1 MPMTPDSWLF
11 KALEFYGTR
20 LHHRGQWKVHAWLRE
35 KLRPN
40 VDVDLEVVR
49 DGHRWLLNPSDF
61 VQTEFFWLGQR
72 DGWDIQHAKRLVR
85 PGDVIFDVGANFGHY
100 AVTLA
105 DAAQRKC
112 EVHAFEPFPPN
123 TKRLRTNIRLNGMEN
138 IIQVHPVGLSDAVGV
153 GKMMT
158 RADNSGAATL
168 AVTEE
173 GAVAAQGIALTTM
186 DAFCEEHRLAK
197 LDFVKIDV
205 EGFEERLLAGATAS
219 LRRWTPL
226 VLIEFDPPKLIRAG
240 SSVDHL
246 AAQFHELGYSLW
258 VADRDRLVPLKELP
272 RGQDYI
278 NVFCVPE
285 SRKSAVL
292 SS

>member
-1 MPMTPDSWLF
+1 MTPDSWLF

-20 LHHRGQWKVHAWLRE
+20 LHHRGQWRIHTWLRE

-72 DGWDIQHAKRLVR
+72 DGWDIEYAKRLVR

-105 DAAQRKC
+105 DAVGRDC
-112 EVHAFEPFPPN
+112 IVHAFEPFPAN
-123 TKRLRTNIRLNGMEN
+123 AARLRTNIRLNGMES
-138 IIQVHPVGLSDAVGV
+138 IIHVHQIGLSDTAGV
-153 GKMMT
+153 GSMMT

-168 AVTEE
+168 AVTE
-173 GAVAAQGIALTTM
+173 GSVVAAQGISLTTM
-186 DAFCEEHRLAK
+186 DAFCEQKGIAK
-197 LDFVKIDV
+197 VDFIKADV
-205 EGFEERLLAGATAS
+205 EGFEERLMTGAAGT

-226 VLIEFDPPKLIRAG
+226 VLIEFDPPKLLRAG
-240 SSVDHL
+240 SSVDRL
-246 AAQFHELGYSLW
+246 AAQFHELKYSLW
-258 VADRDRLVPLKELP
+258 VADRAQLVPLKDLP
-272 RGQDYI
+272 RGGDYI
-278 NVFCVPE
+278 NVFCVPD
-285 SRKSAVL
+285 SRRSRIV